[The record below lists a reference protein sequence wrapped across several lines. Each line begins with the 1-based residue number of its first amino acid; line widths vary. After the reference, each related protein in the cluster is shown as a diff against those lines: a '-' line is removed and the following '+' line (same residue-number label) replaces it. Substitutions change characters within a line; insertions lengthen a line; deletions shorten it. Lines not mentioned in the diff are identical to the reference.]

1 MNDNNKLEE
10 LSFLLPVL
18 GIILFSPI
26 LLMISNNG
34 ITIFGIPFLHI
45 YLFTCWLA
53 LIYASFRLTRRLPIS
68 TSPVDQQPRENEEVG
83 YKGIDMNA

>member
-18 GIILFSPI
+18 GIILFSPM
-26 LLMISNNG
+26 LLMIFDNH

-53 LIYASFRLTRRLPIS
+53 LIYVSYRLTRLLPV
-68 TSPVDQQPRENEEVG
+68 TTNPVDQPRETEEAVF
-83 YKGIDMNA
+83 KDIDMNA